1 MAGLT
6 ERLAIIINADGSQAV
21 SEFKKVGAAASSE
34 LGKAEGGAKRMGNG
48 MVMAG
53 AAMVGAGAA
62 IVGAM
67 SKMADS
73 FIDAGKETLRLQRL
87 TGGTAEEASR
97 LRFVAQQTGTSVDT
111 LANGLKFLGKN
122 MEAGKAAFTELG
134 VATRDGAGHFR
145 NTEDVLYDVA
155 DAFKNM
161 ENGAQKTAL
170 AVQIFGKQGT
180 DMIPMLNRGGD
191 ALRQLGQEAKKYGLE
206 LSGENLNSVKD
217 YLKAHREL
225 DAAMQGLKV
234 QIGIGVA
241 PVLTGLTNQ
250 VSGAV
255 QWFSGLSNSTKQAI
269 GTFAA
274 FGGTS
279 LIVLGSLTTIAG
291 VITRMQG
298 GVALIVKGFDAAS
311 VALYN
316 FSGNIGRNA
325 LVAGG
330 WAAVIAGAVVAFQQ
344 WNSEMKAA
352 DDMAKNLTE
361 RMTTKAQVGGYDTA
375 VAQIGRI
382 NDALAENRREWEE
395 WHKTGGIS
403 GLVDADYQAA
413 LDKQNESLGM
423 QQYALMINT
432 AAARALAEAKHITV
446 QEAYKEVTAS
456 NQTTDAVEEEKKKKD
471 ELTRKLGEEEQARK
485 RLLDVR
491 NSEYNA
497 IVGLGGASMDY
508 EQAQRAVTT
517 AAMKVQ
523 ADASPENVEELNKA
537 IRGQAEARTKVA
549 EAQAQANGQELD
561 GAQKAAI
568 YSGELKTLTDRFPG
582 LRAQL
587 EPTIVLL
594 DNLAQSR
601 TAEVTVQVNGIDE
614 AQQKIYNLQYELEI
628 MRKEASG
635 MTPEQAFASTEL
647 RVAGKRADGGPVS
660 PNLPYLVGERGPEV
674 FVPATAGSVLPN
686 GAGISRTYNV
696 QGLTAEQALQL
707 MHADERNQ
715 LVGAA

>member
-134 VATRDGAGHFR
+134 VATRDGSGKLR
-145 NTEDVLYDVA
+145 STEDVLYDVA
-155 DAFKNM
+155 NAFKDM
-161 ENGAQKTAL
+161 DNGAQKTAYAL
-170 AVQIFGKQGT
+170 QLFGKQGV
-180 DMIPMLNRGGD
+180 DMIPVLNRGGD

-206 LSGENLNSVKD
+206 LTGENLNSVKD

-255 QWFSGLSNSTKQAI
+255 QWFSGLSDSTKQAV
-269 GTFAA
+269 GSFAA
-274 FGGTS
+274 LAGSS

-291 VITRMQG
+291 VITRMRG
-298 GVALIVKGFDAAS
+298 GIDIIVKGFDAAS

-316 FSGNIGRNA
+316 FSGNLAKN
-325 LVAGG
+325 LLMAGG
-330 WAAVIAGAVVAFQQ
+330 WAAVVTGSVVAMQK
-344 WNSEMKAA
+344 WNDEMKKAEDWAKAIGQRIGEKGSQSYAQLVSTLETVKTQMKSVA
-352 DDMAKNLTE
+352 DESNATATNLTNIKE
-361 RMTTKAQVGGYDTA
+361 KAELDTLGKQLGTSYTA
-375 VAQIGRI
+375 LLI
-382 NDALAENRREWEE
+382 NKTAIDALAQARGIDTEQAYREYMAGS
-395 WHKTGGIS
+395 K
-403 GLVDADYQAA
+403 V
-413 LDKQNESLGM
+413 
-423 QQYALMINT
+423 
-432 AAARALAEAKHITV
+432 
-446 QEAYKEVTAS
+446 
-456 NQTTDAVEEEKKKKD
+456 AVANEEEKKKKD
-471 ELTRKLGEEEQARK
+471 ELTKKMSEEEQARK
-485 RLLDVR
+485 RLLDLR
-491 NSEYNA
+491 NSEYKAIIDLPNA
-497 IVGLGGASMDY
+497 VSDY
-508 EQAQRAVTT
+508 EASQKAVT
-517 AAMKVQ
+517 AAALKLQ
-523 ADASPENVEELNKA
+523 ANPYSAEAKAELTKA
-537 IRGQAEARTKVA
+537 IKDQAEARVKVA
-549 EAQAQANGQELD
+549 EAQAKVNGQELD
-561 GAQKAAI
+561 GAKAAELHAT
-568 YSGELKTLTDRFPG
+568 ELKVLTDRFPG
-582 LRAQL
+582 LRS
-587 EPTIVLL
+587 EVETTIVQL
-594 DNLAQSR
+594 DKLAQNR
-601 TAEVTVQVNGIDE
+601 TAEVDITVNGLDE
-614 AQQKIYNLQYELEI
+614 AEQKIYNLQYELEI
-628 MRKEASG
+628 MRKQSRG
-635 MTPEQAFASTEL
+635 MSVEEAFATTEL

-696 QGLTAEQALQL
+696 QGLTAEQALAL